1 MRGSIRWFWW
11 AGFAIGLIVGIWG
24 ALHVN
29 TAVHAAPPR
38 EPLTPFPTPTPR
50 EDGAIIYRVQPG
62 DTLWR
67 IAAIAGVSVEQ
78 LRALN
83 KLTSDVVTPG
93 QILILG
99 YAVPEATP
107 TPAQTPTP
115 TPLLPTPTPEPRKG
129 TICVFLYEDDNG
141 NARYDEDLEPYLAGG
156 QVSLRNRSNTVD
168 LTGTT
173 RADEPLCFE
182 DLPEGEYN
190 IAMGI
195 PEGLNPTTATNWPVR
210 LEGGDVLY
218 VTFGAQPNAESP
230 WFAQGEGGS
239 SVPIFALVGV
249 GLILLGLGLAWYA
262 YRSARPPYLQR

>member
-1 MRGSIRWFWW
+1 MRSSRDWLWLL
-11 AGFAIGLIVGIWG
+11 GLG
-24 ALHVN
+24 ALALSGLVRGLVF
-29 TAVHAAPPR
+29 TSKAYAAPP
-38 EPLTPFPTPTPR
+38 TPFPTPTPR

-67 IAAIAGVSVEQ
+67 IAAIANVPIEQ

-83 KLTSDVVTPG
+83 NLTSDVVTPG
-93 QILILG
+93 QVLILG

-107 TPAQTPTP
+107 TPAATPTP

-141 NARYDEDLEPYLAGG
+141 NARFDEDTEVYLAGG
-156 QVSLRNRSNTVD
+156 QVSLRNRDNTVD

-173 RADEPLCFE
+173 SADEPLCFE
-182 DLPEGEYN
+182 NLPEGEYN

-218 VTFGAQPNAESP
+218 VTFGAQPQDEQP
-230 WFAQGEGGS
+230 WYAPQGGIG
-239 SVPIFALVGV
+239 VPVFALVGV

-262 YRSARPPYLQR
+262 YRASRPPYLQS